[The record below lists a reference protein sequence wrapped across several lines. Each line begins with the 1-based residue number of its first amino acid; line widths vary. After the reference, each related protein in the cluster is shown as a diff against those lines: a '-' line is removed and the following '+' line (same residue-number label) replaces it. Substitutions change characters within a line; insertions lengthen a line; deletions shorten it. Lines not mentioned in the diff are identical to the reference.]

1 MRMRGLR
8 FSLAAA
14 LLALIATSGLPAR
27 SAEPTAPWGIDS
39 LMLRLSEV
47 KQSQAHF
54 VERKYLKVLKAPLE
68 LSGTLTYTR
77 PGRLEKRTLKPKAET
92 LTVADDKL
100 MLENPARNERRVLKL
115 QDYPVLWGFVE
126 SIRATLDGDIKA
138 LERFYRV
145 ELEGGPAKWR
155 LYLVPRDR
163 KMNEVISLV
172 RIDGSQARID
182 IIEVQEA
189 GGDRSVMKI
198 VEDAP

>member
-1 MRMRGLR
+1 MRTCGLR
-8 FSLAAA
+8 FNFAAA
-14 LLALIATSGLPAR
+14 VLALSAGSGYPAWP
-27 SAEPTAPWGIDS
+27 AEPAAPWGIDS
-39 LMLRLSEV
+39 LMLQLSAV

-68 LSGTLTYTR
+68 FSGTLTYTR
-77 PGRLEKRTLKPKAET
+77 PGRLEKRTLKPKPET

-100 MLENPARNERRVLKL
+100 TLENPARNERRVLKL
-115 QDYPVLWGFVE
+115 QDYPVVWGFVE
-126 SIRATLDGDIKA
+126 SIRATLGGDIKA
-138 LERFYRV
+138 LQRFYRV
-145 ELEGGPAKWR
+145 ELEGVPAKWR

-163 KMNEVISLV
+163 KMNEVITLV

-182 IIEVQEA
+182 VIEIQEA